1 MEGSDQAPHDI
12 ENPCIPLVISMSE
25 ELDCLSPLSSLC
37 CIYRVPE
44 RLRRAYPPQV
54 VSMGPLHQGKE
65 CLKAM
70 EDHKKRYLQDY
81 ILWTRVSLA
90 DYVQKVKD
98 QEAKLRSCYAETIQ
112 VSSDEFVRIILV
124 DAASIIEVLL
134 RYCFD
139 ELQDENDRIF
149 NKPWMLQDVWPDMR
163 LLENQL
169 PFFILEELFDPKKI
183 KVSSNNNN
191 TERFSMLN
199 LCHNFFKTLMH
210 IEGTDGNM
218 EKLCASKVEHFVDFC
233 RNLYLPLPLK
243 PPAKGRLETLKHTQH
258 HRAGVKFKVGSP
270 KNLFDIQFGNGI
282 LEIPKLAISDE
293 TELTIRNLL
302 AFEQCH
308 CMENYIND
316 YVVTMDCFVN
326 TQPIYTSATVN
337 TAKDVELLVKHGIV
351 ENMLGDS
358 SGGSTLIN
366 NLADGV
372 IVDSNDFY
380 FAILCADLNKY
391 CRTSWH
397 KWQANLRQNYCNTPL
412 ATISIAAPIFLLILT
427 FIQAVC
433 SVISALPSK
442 C

>member
-12 ENPCIPLVISMSE
+12 ENPCIPLVTSM
-25 ELDCLSPLSSLC
+25 SPLSSLC

-44 RLRRAYPPQV
+44 RLRRVSEKAYTPQV
-54 VSMGPLHQGKE
+54 VSIGPLHHGKE
-65 CLKAM
+65 GLKAM

-81 ILWTRVSLA
+81 IRRTRVSLA
-90 DYVQKVKD
+90 DYVQKVKA
-98 QEAKLRSCYAETIQ
+98 QEAKLRSCYAETI
-112 VSSDEFVRIILV
+112 
-124 DAASIIEVLL
+124 
-134 RYCFD
+134 
-139 ELQDENDRIF
+139 QDENDRIF

-169 PFFILEELFDPKKI
+169 PFFILEELFDPDKI

-191 TERFSMLN
+191 IERLSILN

-243 PPAKGRLETLKHTQH
+243 PHAKGPLETLNTPSITEL

-270 KNLFDIQFGNGI
+270 KNLFNIRFANGI

-316 YVVTMDCFVN
+316 YVVIMDRF
-326 TQPIYTSATVN
+326 VN

-351 ENMLGDS
+351 ENRLGDS

-380 FAILCADLNKY
+380 FAILCEELNEY

-397 KWQANLRQNYCNTPL
+397 KWQANLRQNYCNTPW
-412 ATISIAAPIFLLILT
+412 ATISIAAAICLLILT

-442 C
+442 R

>member
-12 ENPCIPLVISMSE
+12 ENPCIPLVTSMGE
-25 ELDCLSPLSSLC
+25 ELDGLSPLSSLC

-44 RLRRAYPPQV
+44 RLRRVSEKAYTPQV
-54 VSMGPLHQGKE
+54 VSIGPLHHGKE
-65 CLKAM
+65 GLKAM

-81 ILWTRVSLA
+81 IRRTRVSLA

-112 VSSDEFVRIILV
+112 
-124 DAASIIEVLL
+124 
-134 RYCFD
+134 
-139 ELQDENDRIF
+139 
-149 NKPWMLQDVWPDMR
+149 DVWPDMR

-169 PFFILEELFDPKKI
+169 PFFILEELFDPDKI
-183 KVSSNNNN
+183 EVSSNNNN
-191 TERFSMLN
+191 IERLSILN
-199 LCHNFFKTLMH
+199 LCHNFFKNLMH

-233 RNLYLPLPLK
+233 RNLHLPLPLK
-243 PPAKGRLETLKHTQH
+243 PHAKGRLETLNTPSITEL
-258 HRAGVKFKVGSP
+258 HRAGVKFRVGSP
-270 KNLFDIQFGNGI
+270 KNLFNIKFANGI
-282 LEIPKLAISDE
+282 LKIPKLAISDE

-316 YVVTMDCFVN
+316 YVVIMDRF
-326 TQPIYTSATVN
+326 VN

-351 ENMLGDS
+351 ENSLGDS
-358 SGGSTLIN
+358 SEGSTLIN

-372 IVDSNDFY
+372 IVDPNDFY

-397 KWQANLRQNYCNTPL
+397 KWQANLRQNYCNTPW
-412 ATISIAAPIFLLILT
+412 ATISIAAAIFLLILT
-427 FIQAVC
+427 FIQTVC

-442 C
+442 R

>member
-12 ENPCIPLVISMSE
+12 ENPCIPLVTSMSE
-25 ELDCLSPLSSLC
+25 ELDVLSPLSSLC

-44 RLRRAYPPQV
+44 RLRHVSEKAYTPQV
-54 VSMGPLHQGKE
+54 VSIGPLHHGKQG
-65 CLKAM
+65 LKAM

-81 ILWTRVSLA
+81 IRRTRVSLA

-124 DAASIIEVLL
+124 DAAFIIEVLL
-134 RYCFD
+134 RYHFD
-139 ELQDENDRIF
+139 ELQDENDCIF
-149 NKPWMLQDVWPDMR
+149 NKPYMLQDVWPDMR

-169 PFFILEELFDPKKI
+169 PFFILEELFDPDKI

-191 TERFSMLN
+191 IERLSILN
-199 LCHNFFKTLMH
+199 LCHNFFKNLMH

-218 EKLCASKVEHFVDFC
+218 EKLRASKVEHFVDFC

-243 PPAKGRLETLKHTQH
+243 PHAKGRLETLNTPSITEL

-270 KNLFDIQFGNGI
+270 KNLFDIQFANGI

-308 CMENYIND
+308 CIENYIND
-316 YVVTMDCFVN
+316 YVVIMDRF
-326 TQPIYTSATVN
+326 VN

-351 ENMLGDS
+351 ENSLGDS
-358 SGGSTLIN
+358 GEGSTLIN

-372 IVDSNDFY
+372 IVDPNDFY

-391 CRTSWH
+391 CRTTWH
-397 KWQANLRQNYCNTPL
+397 KWQANLRQNYCNTPW
-412 ATISIAAPIFLLILT
+412 ATISIAAAIFLLILT
-427 FIQAVC
+427 FIQTVC

-442 C
+442 R

>member
-12 ENPCIPLVISMSE
+12 ENPCIPLVTSMSE
-25 ELDCLSPLSSLC
+25 ELDGLSPLSSLC

-44 RLRRAYPPQV
+44 QLRRVSEKAYTPQV
-54 VSMGPLHQGKE
+54 VSIGPLHHGE
-65 CLKAM
+65 EGLKAM

-81 ILWTRVSLA
+81 IRRTRVSLA

-124 DAASIIEVLL
+124 DAAFIIEVLL
-134 RYCFD
+134 RYRVD

-169 PFFILEELFDPKKI
+169 PFFILEELFDPDKI

-191 TERFSMLN
+191 IERLSILN
-199 LCHNFFKTLMH
+199 LCHNFFKNLMH
-210 IEGTDGNM
+210 IEGIDGNM

-233 RNLYLPLPLK
+233 RNLHLPLPLK
-243 PPAKGRLETLKHTQH
+243 PHAKGRLETLNTPSITEL

-270 KNLFDIQFGNGI
+270 KNLFDIQFANGI

-316 YVVTMDCFVN
+316 YVVIMDRF
-326 TQPIYTSATVN
+326 VN

-351 ENMLGDS
+351 ENSLGDS
-358 SGGSTLIN
+358 SEL
-366 NLADGV
+366 
-372 IVDSNDFY
+372 
-380 FAILCADLNKY
+380 
-391 CRTSWH
+391 
-397 KWQANLRQNYCNTPL
+397 
-412 ATISIAAPIFLLILT
+412 
-427 FIQAVC
+427 
-433 SVISALPSK
+433 
-442 C
+442 